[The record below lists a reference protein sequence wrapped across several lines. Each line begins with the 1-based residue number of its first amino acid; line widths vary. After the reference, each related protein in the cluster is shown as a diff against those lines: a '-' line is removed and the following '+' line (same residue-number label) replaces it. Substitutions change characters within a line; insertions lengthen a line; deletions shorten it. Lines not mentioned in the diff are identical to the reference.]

1 MSAGARFSSLLGA
14 LMIAL
19 GAVVALAPLLAPLLL
34 HRPSITPSRWL
45 DMVFAFFFIV
55 RGVMNV
61 RLARRIDAR
70 GGGRPSQ

>member
-1 MSAGARFSSLLGA
+1 MSAVTRFSFLLGVA
-14 LMIAL
+14 MIAL
-19 GAVVALAPLLAPLLL
+19 GAVVALAPLLAPLVL

-61 RLARRIDAR
+61 RLAQRMSR
-70 GGGRPSQ
+70 GGTRPPP

>member
-1 MSAGARFSSLLGA
+1 MSAGTRFSFLLGVA
-14 LMIAL
+14 MIAL
-19 GAVVALAPLLAPLLL
+19 GAMVALAPLLAPLVL

-61 RLARRIDAR
+61 RLAQRMSR
-70 GGGRPSQ
+70 GSTRPPQ